1 MKIFKRYYA
10 IIALVAPFLL
20 AACADNDVYN
30 PDKVRPV
37 PPVENPLG
45 EDFVAPTGF
54 DWSMITTVKLNIEV
68 KDEFNGMYN
77 YLAEVFTTNPLT
89 DATAT
94 PIAADYAKAG
104 KNYVVEI
111 SIPKSIERVYVR
123 QTDPKQRKEVYEFVV
138 PGNGETLNCKLYYSG
153 GTTTR
158 AGTGST
164 SAANAAIAAGFKELE
179 DNNYTVETPDIPTA
193 PDKSD
198 DPVSQYDKNKFN
210 DGARIVVPAG
220 EVSSV
225 IYQMA
230 SGKGTIF
237 VKGTWKV
244 TNIYSNFDIYV
255 LNGGKIEIATP
266 SNKTFTTVSKFVVEK
281 GGTVECT
288 SNFAANYGDWFIGGD
303 FIANGDVTFGAS
315 TSSVTIAS
323 GVTMSINN
331 GTLKPCSKV
340 YKNFGTI
347 TAATITANMGSYPE
361 IYNAGAIEVTG
372 VMDLVKMNFINKGEL
387 TVGQWF
393 KVDNSKVLNK
403 GQLSSLNLEF
413 TTSTF
418 SNYGAVLVD
427 EQTGVIKTN
436 NTSNGSF
443 IVNHDKGII
452 KGYHLSGGVSVYND
466 SYGEFTIFEN
476 SSVDILYNS
485 CALIVKEKFNWG
497 NVTLDNGSI
506 TGEKPE
512 NLNTSGSNADQ
523 WKPVPVVMSNDS
535 PIQYILKNGSVIK
548 ATLLHI
554 NRTPSNFRGEGSNPS
569 LLQVGG
575 VRISQGGDTN
585 LKDLVIEMPENAF
598 TYDPPYNGINNAKWL
613 TSGCSTTGWGGSKNT
628 FSTCGGY
635 YYSGNEGDPDPEDP
649 EKPDVEDK
657 TVYTYAFEDQWPAYG
672 DFDMNDIVVSID
684 KMTATNDN
692 KKLSIKGHIRAVG
705 SSRKTGVGIQFLNVS
720 SSGVTLAGK
729 VQNGTPVFES
739 GQNNPVVIISIN
751 AHKHCNPNI
760 ADDDFSFYN
769 TIPSAGSQYNG
780 NGAEFEIIMTF
791 PTAEEATKA
800 MNVKNLDVFIISKEA
815 QGNIG
820 RTEVHMAN
828 YAPTNLGTTALFGM
842 SNDASANNT
851 MLNVSK
857 KGYYISTEGLAWGI
871 CIPNT
876 EVWKWP
882 KEYMMITGVYPDFK
896 NWVINGGQTEDL
908 DWISNHTNDIF
919 VNP

>member
-1 MKIFKRYYA
+1 
-10 IIALVAPFLL
+10 
-20 AACADNDVYN
+20 
-30 PDKVRPV
+30 
-37 PPVENPLG
+37 
-45 EDFVAPTGF
+45 
-54 DWSMITTVKLNIEV
+54 
-68 KDEFNGMYN
+68 
-77 YLAEVFTTNPLT
+77 
-89 DATAT
+89 
-94 PIAADYAKAG
+94 
-104 KNYVVEI
+104 
-111 SIPKSIERVYVR
+111 
-123 QTDPKQRKEVYEFVV
+123 
-138 PGNGETLNCKLYYSG
+138 
-153 GTTTR
+153 
-158 AGTGST
+158 
-164 SAANAAIAAGFKELE
+164 
-179 DNNYTVETPDIPTA
+179 
-193 PDKSD
+193 
-198 DPVSQYDKNKFN
+198 
-210 DGARIVVPAG
+210 
-220 EVSSV
+220 
-225 IYQMA
+225 
-230 SGKGTIF
+230 
-237 VKGTWKV
+237 
-244 TNIYSNFDIYV
+244 
-255 LNGGKIEIATP
+255 
-266 SNKTFTTVSKFVVEK
+266 
-281 GGTVECT
+281 
-288 SNFAANYGDWFIGGD
+288 
-303 FIANGDVTFGAS
+303 
-315 TSSVTIAS
+315 
-323 GVTMSINN
+323 
-331 GTLKPCSKV
+331 
-340 YKNFGTI
+340 
-347 TAATITANMGSYPE
+347 
-361 IYNAGAIEVTG
+361 
-372 VMDLVKMNFINKGEL
+372 MNFINKGEL

-393 KVDNSKVLNK
+393 KVDGSKVLNK
-403 GQLSSLNLEF
+403 GQISSQNLEF
-413 TTSTF
+413 TISSF
-418 SNYGAVLVD
+418 SNHGAILVD

-436 NTSNGSF
+436 NTSSGSF

-506 TGEKPE
+506 TGERPE
-512 NLNTSGSNADQ
+512 NLNTSESNADQ

-684 KMTATNDN
+684 KMTTTNDN

-882 KEYMMITGVYPDFK
+882 KEYMMITGVYPGFK

>member
-1 MKIFKRYYA
+1 M
-10 IIALVAPFLL
+10 
-20 AACADNDVYN
+20 
-30 PDKVRPV
+30 
-37 PPVENPLG
+37 E
-45 EDFVAPTGF
+45 
-54 DWSMITTVKLNIEV
+54 
-68 KDEFNGMYN
+68 
-77 YLAEVFTTNPLT
+77 
-89 DATAT
+89 
-94 PIAADYAKAG
+94 
-104 KNYVVEI
+104 
-111 SIPKSIERVYVR
+111 
-123 QTDPKQRKEVYEFVV
+123 
-138 PGNGETLNCKLYYSG
+138 
-153 GTTTR
+153 
-158 AGTGST
+158 
-164 SAANAAIAAGFKELE
+164 
-179 DNNYTVETPDIPTA
+179 
-193 PDKSD
+193 
-198 DPVSQYDKNKFN
+198 
-210 DGARIVVPAG
+210 
-220 EVSSV
+220 
-225 IYQMA
+225 
-230 SGKGTIF
+230 
-237 VKGTWKV
+237 
-244 TNIYSNFDIYV
+244 SNFDIYV

-418 SNYGAVLVD
+418 SNYGAILVD

-476 SSVDILYNS
+476 SSVDMLYNS

-598 TYDPPYNGINNAKWL
+598 TYDPPYNGINNARWL

-672 DFDMNDIVVSID
+672 DFDMNDVVITINKMSI
-684 KMTATNDN
+684 TNDKTLTIQGN
-692 KKLSIKGHIRAVG
+692 VRAVG

-720 SSGVTLAGK
+720 KNGVTLSGK
-729 VQNGTPVFES
+729 VQSGTPVFEG
-739 GQNNPVVIISIN
+739 GQSNPVIILSTN
-751 AHKHCNPNI
+751 VHKYCNTGI
-760 ADDDFSFYN
+760 ADDDFTFYC
-769 TIPSAGSQYNG
+769 TDPTAGSAYNSG
-780 NGAEFEIIMTF
+780 DGAEFEITMAF
-791 PTAEEATKA
+791 STAEEAKKA
-800 MNVKNLDVFIISKEA
+800 MNIKNLDMFIISKEA
-815 QGNIG
+815 QGNVG
-820 RTEVHMAN
+820 RTEIHLAY
-828 YAPTNLGTTALFGM
+828 YAPTNLATTAFFGM
-842 SNDASANNT
+842 ANDAST
-851 MLNVSK
+851 Q
-857 KGYYISTEGLAWGI
+857 KGYYVSVEGLVWGI
-871 CIPNT
+871 CIPGT
-876 EVWKWP
+876 DVWKWP
-882 KEYMMITGVYPDFK
+882 RERKIITNVYPGFK
-896 NWVINGGQTEDL
+896 SWVMNGGQVEDL
-908 DWISNHTNDIF
+908 SWTSNYTNEIF
-919 VNP
+919 VRP

>member
-1 MKIFKRYYA
+1 MKIFKRYHA
-10 IIALVAPFLL
+10 IIALVAPLLL

-138 PGNGETLNCKLYYSG
+138 PVDGETLNCKLYYSG

-361 IYNAGAIEVTG
+361 IYNAGTIEVAG

-393 KVDNSKVLNK
+393 KVDGSKVLNK
-403 GQLSSLNLEF
+403 GQISSQNLEF
-413 TTSTF
+413 TISSF
-418 SNYGAVLVD
+418 SNHGAILVD

-436 NTSNGSF
+436 NTSSGSF

-506 TGEKPE
+506 TGERPE
-512 NLNTSGSNADQ
+512 NLNTSESNADQ

-598 TYDPPYNGINNAKWL
+598 TYDPPYNGINNARWL

-672 DFDMNDIVVSID
+672 DFDMNDVVITINKMSIAND
-684 KMTATNDN
+684 KTLTIQGNV
-692 KKLSIKGHIRAVG
+692 RAVG

-720 SSGVTLAGK
+720 KNGVTLSGK
-729 VQNGTPVFES
+729 VQSGTPVFEG
-739 GQNNPVVIISIN
+739 GQSNPVIILSTN
-751 AHKHCNPNI
+751 VHKYCNTGI
-760 ADDDFSFYN
+760 ADDDFTFYC
-769 TIPSAGSQYNG
+769 TDPTAGSAYNSG
-780 NGAEFEIIMTF
+780 DGAEFEITMAF
-791 PTAEEATKA
+791 STAEEAKKA
-800 MNVKNLDVFIISKEA
+800 MNIKNLDMFIISKEA
-815 QGNIG
+815 QGNVG
-820 RTEVHMAN
+820 RTEIHLA
-828 YAPTNLGTTALFGM
+828 YYTPTNLATTAFFGM
-842 SNDASANNT
+842 ANDAST
-851 MLNVSK
+851 Q
-857 KGYYISTEGLAWGI
+857 KGYYVSAEGLVWGI
-871 CIPNT
+871 CIPGAD
-876 EVWKWP
+876 VWKWP
-882 KEYMMITGVYPDFK
+882 RERKIITNVYPGFK
-896 NWVINGGQTEDL
+896 NWVMNGGQVEDL
-908 DWISNHTNDIF
+908 SWTSNYTNEIF
-919 VNP
+919 VRP

>member
-198 DPVSQYDKNKFN
+198 DPVSQYDKFN

-347 TAATITANMGSYPE
+347 TAATITAN
-361 IYNAGAIEVTG
+361 NAGAIEVTG

-418 SNYGAVLVD
+418 SNYGAILVD
-427 EQTGVIKTN
+427 EQTSVIKTN

-476 SSVDILYNS
+476 SSVDMLYNS

-672 DFDMNDIVVSID
+672 DFDMNDVVITINKMSI
-684 KMTATNDN
+684 TNDKTLTIQGN
-692 KKLSIKGHIRAVG
+692 VRAVG

-720 SSGVTLAGK
+720 KNGVTLSGK
-729 VQNGTPVFES
+729 VQSGTPVFEG
-739 GQNNPVVIISIN
+739 GQSNPVIILSTN
-751 AHKHCNPNI
+751 VHKYCNTGI
-760 ADDDFSFYN
+760 ADDDFTFYC
-769 TIPSAGSQYNG
+769 TDPTAGSAYNSG
-780 NGAEFEIIMTF
+780 DGAEFEITMAF
-791 PTAEEATKA
+791 STAEEAKKA
-800 MNVKNLDVFIISKEA
+800 MNIKNLDMFIISKEA
-815 QGNIG
+815 QGNVG
-820 RTEVHMAN
+820 RTEIHLAY
-828 YAPTNLGTTALFGM
+828 YAPTNLATTAFFGM
-842 SNDASANNT
+842 ANDAST
-851 MLNVSK
+851 Q
-857 KGYYISTEGLAWGI
+857 KGYYVSAEGLVWGI
-871 CIPNT
+871 CIPGT
-876 EVWKWP
+876 DVWKWP
-882 KEYMMITGVYPDFK
+882 RERKIITNVYPGFK
-896 NWVINGGQTEDL
+896 SWVMNGGQVEDL
-908 DWISNHTNDIF
+908 SWTSNYTNEIF
-919 VNP
+919 VRP

>member
-1 MKIFKRYYA
+1 
-10 IIALVAPFLL
+10 
-20 AACADNDVYN
+20 
-30 PDKVRPV
+30 
-37 PPVENPLG
+37 
-45 EDFVAPTGF
+45 
-54 DWSMITTVKLNIEV
+54 MITTVKLNIEV

-104 KNYVVEI
+104 KNYVVEV

-361 IYNAGAIEVTG
+361 IYNAGTIEVAG

-393 KVDNSKVLNK
+393 KVDGSKVLNK
-403 GQLSSLNLEF
+403 GQISSQNLEF
-413 TTSTF
+413 TISSF
-418 SNYGAVLVD
+418 SNHGAILVD

-436 NTSNGSF
+436 NTSSGSF

-506 TGEKPE
+506 TGERPE
-512 NLNTSGSNADQ
+512 NLNTSESNADQ

-684 KMTATNDN
+684 KMTTTNDN

-800 MNVKNLDVFIISKEA
+800 MNIKNLDVFIISKEA

-876 EVWKWP
+876 GVWKWP
-882 KEYMMITGVYPDFK
+882 KEYMMITGVYPGFK

-908 DWISNHTNDIF
+908 DWISNHTNEIF

>member
-10 IIALVAPFLL
+10 ISALVAPFLL

-45 EDFVAPTGF
+45 EDFVAPTCF

-393 KVDNSKVLNK
+393 KVDNSKVLN
-403 GQLSSLNLEF
+403 

-418 SNYGAVLVD
+418 SNYGAILVD

-476 SSVDILYNS
+476 SSVDMLYNS

-720 SSGVTLAGK
+720 SSGVALAGK

-882 KEYMMITGVYPDFK
+882 KEYMMITGVYPGFK

>member
-1 MKIFKRYYA
+1 MKILKRYYA
-10 IIALVAPFLL
+10 IIALVAPLLL

-104 KNYVVEI
+104 KNYVVEV

-230 SGKGTIF
+230 NGKGTIF

-347 TAATITANMGSYPE
+347 TTATITANMGSYPE
-361 IYNAGAIEVTG
+361 IYNAGTIEVAG

-393 KVDNSKVLNK
+393 KVDGSKVLNK
-403 GQLSSLNLEF
+403 GQISSQNLEF
-413 TTSTF
+413 TISSF
-418 SNYGAVLVD
+418 SNHGAILVD

-436 NTSNGSF
+436 NTSSGSF

-506 TGEKPE
+506 TGERPE
-512 NLNTSGSNADQ
+512 NLNTSESNADQ

-672 DFDMNDIVVSID
+672 DFDMNDVVITINKMSI
-684 KMTATNDN
+684 TNDKTLTIQGN
-692 KKLSIKGHIRAVG
+692 VRAVG

-720 SSGVTLAGK
+720 KNGVTLSGK
-729 VQNGTPVFES
+729 VQSGTPVFEG
-739 GQNNPVVIISIN
+739 GQSNPVIILSTN
-751 AHKHCNPNI
+751 VHKYCNTGI
-760 ADDDFSFYN
+760 ADDDFTFYC
-769 TIPSAGSQYNG
+769 TDPTAGSAYNSG
-780 NGAEFEIIMTF
+780 DGAEFEITMAF
-791 PTAEEATKA
+791 STAEEAKKA
-800 MNVKNLDVFIISKEA
+800 MNIKNLDMFIISKEA
-815 QGNIG
+815 QGNVG
-820 RTEVHMAN
+820 RTEIHLAY
-828 YAPTNLGTTALFGM
+828 YAPTNLATTAFFGM
-842 SNDASANNT
+842 ANDAST
-851 MLNVSK
+851 Q
-857 KGYYISTEGLAWGI
+857 KGYYVSVEGLVWGI
-871 CIPNT
+871 CIPGT
-876 EVWKWP
+876 DVWKWP
-882 KEYMMITGVYPDFK
+882 RERKIITNVYPGFK
-896 NWVINGGQTEDL
+896 SWVMNGGQVEDL
-908 DWISNHTNDIF
+908 SWTSNYTNEIF
-919 VNP
+919 VRP

>member
-418 SNYGAVLVD
+418 SNYGAILVD
-427 EQTGVIKTN
+427 EQTGIIKTN

-476 SSVDILYNS
+476 SSVDMLYNLS
-485 CALIVKEKFNWG
+485 LI
-497 NVTLDNGSI
+497 
-506 TGEKPE
+506 
-512 NLNTSGSNADQ
+512 
-523 WKPVPVVMSNDS
+523 
-535 PIQYILKNGSVIK
+535 
-548 ATLLHI
+548 HI
-554 NRTPSNFRGEGSNPS
+554 
-569 LLQVGG
+569 
-575 VRISQGGDTN
+575 
-585 LKDLVIEMPENAF
+585 
-598 TYDPPYNGINNAKWL
+598 
-613 TSGCSTTGWGGSKNT
+613 
-628 FSTCGGY
+628 
-635 YYSGNEGDPDPEDP
+635 
-649 EKPDVEDK
+649 
-657 TVYTYAFEDQWPAYG
+657 
-672 DFDMNDIVVSID
+672 
-684 KMTATNDN
+684 
-692 KKLSIKGHIRAVG
+692 
-705 SSRKTGVGIQFLNVS
+705 
-720 SSGVTLAGK
+720 
-729 VQNGTPVFES
+729 
-739 GQNNPVVIISIN
+739 
-751 AHKHCNPNI
+751 
-760 ADDDFSFYN
+760 
-769 TIPSAGSQYNG
+769 
-780 NGAEFEIIMTF
+780 
-791 PTAEEATKA
+791 
-800 MNVKNLDVFIISKEA
+800 
-815 QGNIG
+815 
-820 RTEVHMAN
+820 
-828 YAPTNLGTTALFGM
+828 
-842 SNDASANNT
+842 
-851 MLNVSK
+851 
-857 KGYYISTEGLAWGI
+857 
-871 CIPNT
+871 
-876 EVWKWP
+876 
-882 KEYMMITGVYPDFK
+882 
-896 NWVINGGQTEDL
+896 
-908 DWISNHTNDIF
+908 
-919 VNP
+919 

>member
-1 MKIFKRYYA
+1 M
-10 IIALVAPFLL
+10 
-20 AACADNDVYN
+20 
-30 PDKVRPV
+30 
-37 PPVENPLG
+37 
-45 EDFVAPTGF
+45 
-54 DWSMITTVKLNIEV
+54 
-68 KDEFNGMYN
+68 
-77 YLAEVFTTNPLT
+77 
-89 DATAT
+89 
-94 PIAADYAKAG
+94 
-104 KNYVVEI
+104 
-111 SIPKSIERVYVR
+111 
-123 QTDPKQRKEVYEFVV
+123 
-138 PGNGETLNCKLYYSG
+138 
-153 GTTTR
+153 
-158 AGTGST
+158 
-164 SAANAAIAAGFKELE
+164 E

-220 EVSSV
+220 EVSTV

-266 SNKTFTTVSKFVVEK
+266 SSKTFTTVSKFVVEK

-323 GVTMSINN
+323 DVTMSINN

-361 IYNAGAIEVTG
+361 IYNAGTIEVTG

-418 SNYGAVLVD
+418 SNYGAILVD

-554 NRTPSNFRGEGSNPS
+554 NRTPSNFRGEGNNPS

-598 TYDPPYNGINNAKWL
+598 TYDPPYNGINNARWL

-882 KEYMMITGVYPDFK
+882 KEYMMITGVYPGFK

>member
-1 MKIFKRYYA
+1 
-10 IIALVAPFLL
+10 
-20 AACADNDVYN
+20 
-30 PDKVRPV
+30 
-37 PPVENPLG
+37 
-45 EDFVAPTGF
+45 
-54 DWSMITTVKLNIEV
+54 
-68 KDEFNGMYN
+68 
-77 YLAEVFTTNPLT
+77 
-89 DATAT
+89 
-94 PIAADYAKAG
+94 
-104 KNYVVEI
+104 
-111 SIPKSIERVYVR
+111 
-123 QTDPKQRKEVYEFVV
+123 
-138 PGNGETLNCKLYYSG
+138 
-153 GTTTR
+153 
-158 AGTGST
+158 
-164 SAANAAIAAGFKELE
+164 
-179 DNNYTVETPDIPTA
+179 
-193 PDKSD
+193 
-198 DPVSQYDKNKFN
+198 
-210 DGARIVVPAG
+210 
-220 EVSSV
+220 
-225 IYQMA
+225 
-230 SGKGTIF
+230 
-237 VKGTWKV
+237 
-244 TNIYSNFDIYV
+244 
-255 LNGGKIEIATP
+255 
-266 SNKTFTTVSKFVVEK
+266 
-281 GGTVECT
+281 
-288 SNFAANYGDWFIGGD
+288 
-303 FIANGDVTFGAS
+303 
-315 TSSVTIAS
+315 
-323 GVTMSINN
+323 MSINN

-418 SNYGAVLVD
+418 SNYGAILVH

-476 SSVDILYNS
+476 SSVDMLYNS

-598 TYDPPYNGINNAKWL
+598 TYDPPYNGINNARWL

-882 KEYMMITGVYPDFK
+882 KEYMMITGVYPGFK

>member
-1 MKIFKRYYA
+1 MKIFKRYHA
-10 IIALVAPFLL
+10 IIALVAPLLL

-104 KNYVVEI
+104 KNYVVEV

-361 IYNAGAIEVTG
+361 IYNAGTIEVAG

-393 KVDNSKVLNK
+393 KVDGSKVLNK
-403 GQLSSLNLEF
+403 GQISSQNLEF
-413 TTSTF
+413 TISSF
-418 SNYGAVLVD
+418 SNHGAILVD

-436 NTSNGSF
+436 NTSSGSF

-506 TGEKPE
+506 TGERPE
-512 NLNTSGSNADQ
+512 NLNTSESNADQ

-657 TVYTYAFEDQWPAYG
+657 TIYTYAFEDQWPAYG
-672 DFDMNDIVVSID
+672 DFDMNDVVITINKMSI
-684 KMTATNDN
+684 TNDKTLTIQGN
-692 KKLSIKGHIRAVG
+692 VRAVG

-720 SSGVTLAGK
+720 KNGVTLSGK
-729 VQNGTPVFES
+729 VQSGTPVFEG
-739 GQNNPVVIISIN
+739 GQSNPVIILSTN
-751 AHKHCNPNI
+751 VHKYCNTGI
-760 ADDDFSFYN
+760 ADDDFTFYC
-769 TIPSAGSQYNG
+769 TDPTAGSAYNSG
-780 NGAEFEIIMTF
+780 DGAEFEITMAF
-791 PTAEEATKA
+791 STAEEAKKA
-800 MNVKNLDVFIISKEA
+800 MNIKNLDMFIISKEA
-815 QGNIG
+815 QGNVG
-820 RTEVHMAN
+820 RTEIHLAY
-828 YAPTNLGTTALFGM
+828 YAPTNLATTAFFGM
-842 SNDASANNT
+842 ANDAST
-851 MLNVSK
+851 Q
-857 KGYYISTEGLAWGI
+857 KGYYVSAEGLVWGI
-871 CIPNT
+871 CIPGAD
-876 EVWKWP
+876 VWKWP
-882 KEYMMITGVYPDFK
+882 RERKIITNVYPGFK
-896 NWVINGGQTEDL
+896 NWVMNGGQVEDL
-908 DWISNHTNDIF
+908 SWTSNYTNEIF
-919 VNP
+919 VRP

>member
-1 MKIFKRYYA
+1 MKIFKRYHA
-10 IIALVAPFLL
+10 IIALVAPLLL

-45 EDFVAPTGF
+45 EDFVAPAGF

-138 PGNGETLNCKLYYSG
+138 PGDGETLNCKLYYSG

-179 DNNYTVETPDIPTA
+179 DNNYTEEKPDIPA
-193 PDKSD
+193 VPDVSD
-198 DPVSQYDKNKFN
+198 SPTSPNGNQYSN
-210 DGARIVVPAG
+210 GAKILVAAG
-220 EVSSV
+220 EESNKV
-225 IYQMA
+225 YQVP

-255 LNGGKIEIATP
+255 LDGGKIEIATAGD
-266 SNKTFTTVSKFVVEK
+266 KTFTSISKFVVEK
-281 GGTVECT
+281 GGTVKCT
-288 SNFAANYGDWFIGGD
+288 SNFATNGGEWFIGGN
-303 FIANGDVTFGAS
+303 FIADGNVTFGAS

-361 IYNAGAIEVTG
+361 IYNAGTIEVAG

-393 KVDNSKVLNK
+393 KVDGSKVLNK
-403 GQLSSLNLEF
+403 GQISSQNLEF
-413 TTSTF
+413 TISSF
-418 SNYGAVLVD
+418 SNHGAILVD

-436 NTSNGSF
+436 NTSSGSF

-506 TGEKPE
+506 TGERPE
-512 NLNTSGSNADQ
+512 NLNTSESNADQ

-684 KMTATNDN
+684 KMTTTNDN
-692 KKLSIKGHIRAVG
+692 KKLSVKGHIRAVG

-882 KEYMMITGVYPDFK
+882 KEYMMITGVYPGFK

>member
-138 PGNGETLNCKLYYSG
+138 PGDGETLNCKLYYSG

-179 DNNYTVETPDIPTA
+179 DNNYTEEKPDIPA
-193 PDKSD
+193 VPDVSD
-198 DPVSQYDKNKFN
+198 SPTSPNGNQYSN
-210 DGARIVVPAG
+210 GAKILVAAG
-220 EVSSV
+220 EESNKV
-225 IYQMA
+225 YQVP

-255 LNGGKIEIATP
+255 LDGGKIEIATAGD
-266 SNKTFTTVSKFVVEK
+266 KTFTSISKFVVEK
-281 GGTVECT
+281 GGTVKCT
-288 SNFAANYGDWFIGGD
+288 SNFATNGGEWFIGGN
-303 FIANGDVTFGAS
+303 FIADGNVTFGAS

-361 IYNAGAIEVTG
+361 IYNAGTIEVAG

-393 KVDNSKVLNK
+393 KVDGSKVLNK
-403 GQLSSLNLEF
+403 GQISSQNLEF
-413 TTSTF
+413 TISSF
-418 SNYGAVLVD
+418 SNHGAILVD

-436 NTSNGSF
+436 NTSSGSF

-512 NLNTSGSNADQ
+512 NLNTSESNADQ

-598 TYDPPYNGINNAKWL
+598 TYDPPYNGINNARWL

-657 TVYTYAFEDQWPAYG
+657 TIYTYAFEDQWPAYG
-672 DFDMNDIVVSID
+672 DFDMNDVVITINKMSI
-684 KMTATNDN
+684 TNDKTLTIQGN
-692 KKLSIKGHIRAVG
+692 VRAVG

-720 SSGVTLAGK
+720 KNGVTLSGK
-729 VQNGTPVFES
+729 VQSGTPVFEG
-739 GQNNPVVIISIN
+739 GQSNPVIILSTN
-751 AHKHCNPNI
+751 VHKYCNTGI
-760 ADDDFSFYN
+760 ADDDFTFYC
-769 TIPSAGSQYNG
+769 TDPTAGSAYNSG
-780 NGAEFEIIMTF
+780 DGAEFEITMAF
-791 PTAEEATKA
+791 STAEEAKKA
-800 MNVKNLDVFIISKEA
+800 MNIKNLDMFIISKEA
-815 QGNIG
+815 QGNVG
-820 RTEVHMAN
+820 RTEIHLAY
-828 YAPTNLGTTALFGM
+828 YAPTNLATTAFFGM
-842 SNDASANNT
+842 ANDAST
-851 MLNVSK
+851 Q
-857 KGYYISTEGLAWGI
+857 KGYYVSVEGLVWGI
-871 CIPNT
+871 CIPGT
-876 EVWKWP
+876 DVWKWP
-882 KEYMMITGVYPDFK
+882 RERKIITNVYPGFK
-896 NWVINGGQTEDL
+896 SWVMNGGQVEDL
-908 DWISNHTNDIF
+908 SWTSNYTNEIF
-919 VNP
+919 VRP

>member
-1 MKIFKRYYA
+1 MKIFKRYHA
-10 IIALVAPFLL
+10 IIALVAPLLL

-138 PGNGETLNCKLYYSG
+138 PGDGETLNCKLYYSG

-179 DNNYTVETPDIPTA
+179 DNNYTEEKPDIPA
-193 PDKSD
+193 VPDVSD
-198 DPVSQYDKNKFN
+198 SPTSPNGNQYSN
-210 DGARIVVPAG
+210 GAKILVAAG
-220 EVSSV
+220 EESNKV
-225 IYQMA
+225 YQVP

-255 LNGGKIEIATP
+255 LDGGKIEIATAGD
-266 SNKTFTTVSKFVVEK
+266 KTFTSISKFVVEK
-281 GGTVECT
+281 GGTVKCT
-288 SNFAANYGDWFIGGD
+288 SNFATNGGEWFIGGN
-303 FIANGDVTFGAS
+303 FIADGNVTFGAS

-361 IYNAGAIEVTG
+361 IYNAGTIEVAG

-393 KVDNSKVLNK
+393 KVDGSKVLNK
-403 GQLSSLNLEF
+403 GQISSQNLEF
-413 TTSTF
+413 TISSF
-418 SNYGAVLVD
+418 SNHGAILVD

-436 NTSNGSF
+436 NTSSGSF

-506 TGEKPE
+506 TGERPE
-512 NLNTSGSNADQ
+512 NLNTSESNADQ

-598 TYDPPYNGINNAKWL
+598 TYDPPYNGINNARWL

-800 MNVKNLDVFIISKEA
+800 MNIKNLDVFIISKEA

-876 EVWKWP
+876 GVWKWP
-882 KEYMMITGVYPDFK
+882 KEYMMITGVYPGFK

>member
-413 TTSTF
+413 TTS
-418 SNYGAVLVD
+418 NYGAILVD

-476 SSVDILYNS
+476 SSVDMLYNS

-672 DFDMNDIVVSID
+672 DFDMNDVVITINKMSI
-684 KMTATNDN
+684 TNDKTLTIQGN
-692 KKLSIKGHIRAVG
+692 VRAVG

-720 SSGVTLAGK
+720 KNGVTLSGK
-729 VQNGTPVFES
+729 VQSGTPVFEG
-739 GQNNPVVIISIN
+739 GQSNPVIILSTN
-751 AHKHCNPNI
+751 VHKYCNTGI
-760 ADDDFSFYN
+760 ADDDFTFYC
-769 TIPSAGSQYNG
+769 TDPTAGSAYNSG
-780 NGAEFEIIMTF
+780 DGAEFEITMAF
-791 PTAEEATKA
+791 STAEEAKKA
-800 MNVKNLDVFIISKEA
+800 MNIKNLDMFIISKEA
-815 QGNIG
+815 QGNVG
-820 RTEVHMAN
+820 RTEIHLAY
-828 YAPTNLGTTALFGM
+828 YAPTNLATTAFFGM
-842 SNDASANNT
+842 ANDAST
-851 MLNVSK
+851 Q
-857 KGYYISTEGLAWGI
+857 KGYYVSIEGLVWGI
-871 CIPNT
+871 CIPGT
-876 EVWKWP
+876 DVWKWP
-882 KEYMMITGVYPDFK
+882 RERKIITNVYPGFK
-896 NWVINGGQTEDL
+896 SWVMNGGQVEDL
-908 DWISNHTNDIF
+908 SWTSNYTNEIF
-919 VNP
+919 VRP

>member
-1 MKIFKRYYA
+1 
-10 IIALVAPFLL
+10 
-20 AACADNDVYN
+20 
-30 PDKVRPV
+30 
-37 PPVENPLG
+37 
-45 EDFVAPTGF
+45 
-54 DWSMITTVKLNIEV
+54 
-68 KDEFNGMYN
+68 MYN

-418 SNYGAVLVD
+418 SNYGAILVD

>member
-1 MKIFKRYYA
+1 M
-10 IIALVAPFLL
+10 
-20 AACADNDVYN
+20 
-30 PDKVRPV
+30 
-37 PPVENPLG
+37 
-45 EDFVAPTGF
+45 
-54 DWSMITTVKLNIEV
+54 
-68 KDEFNGMYN
+68 
-77 YLAEVFTTNPLT
+77 
-89 DATAT
+89 
-94 PIAADYAKAG
+94 
-104 KNYVVEI
+104 
-111 SIPKSIERVYVR
+111 
-123 QTDPKQRKEVYEFVV
+123 
-138 PGNGETLNCKLYYSG
+138 
-153 GTTTR
+153 
-158 AGTGST
+158 
-164 SAANAAIAAGFKELE
+164 E

-418 SNYGAVLVD
+418 SNYGAILVD

-476 SSVDILYNS
+476 SSVDMLYNS

-598 TYDPPYNGINNAKWL
+598 TYDPPYNGINNARWL

-882 KEYMMITGVYPDFK
+882 KEYMMITGVYPGFK

>member
-1 MKIFKRYYA
+1 M
-10 IIALVAPFLL
+10 
-20 AACADNDVYN
+20 
-30 PDKVRPV
+30 
-37 PPVENPLG
+37 
-45 EDFVAPTGF
+45 
-54 DWSMITTVKLNIEV
+54 
-68 KDEFNGMYN
+68 
-77 YLAEVFTTNPLT
+77 
-89 DATAT
+89 
-94 PIAADYAKAG
+94 
-104 KNYVVEI
+104 
-111 SIPKSIERVYVR
+111 
-123 QTDPKQRKEVYEFVV
+123 
-138 PGNGETLNCKLYYSG
+138 
-153 GTTTR
+153 
-158 AGTGST
+158 
-164 SAANAAIAAGFKELE
+164 E

-220 EVSSV
+220 EVSTV

-266 SNKTFTTVSKFVVEK
+266 SSKTFTTVSKFVVEK

-323 GVTMSINN
+323 DVTMSINN

-361 IYNAGAIEVTG
+361 IYNAGTIEVTG

-418 SNYGAVLVD
+418 SNYGAILVD

-476 SSVDILYNS
+476 SSVDMLYNS

-554 NRTPSNFRGEGSNPS
+554 NRTPSNFRGEGNNPS

-598 TYDPPYNGINNAKWL
+598 TYDPPYNGVNNARWL

-882 KEYMMITGVYPDFK
+882 KEYMMITGVYPGFK

>member
-1 MKIFKRYYA
+1 MKILKRYYA
-10 IIALVAPFLL
+10 IIALVAPLLL

-104 KNYVVEI
+104 KNYVVEV

-361 IYNAGAIEVTG
+361 IYNAGTIEVAG

-393 KVDNSKVLNK
+393 KVDGSKVLNK
-403 GQLSSLNLEF
+403 GQISSQNLEF
-413 TTSTF
+413 TISSF
-418 SNYGAVLVD
+418 SNHGAILVD

-436 NTSNGSF
+436 NTSSGSF

-506 TGEKPE
+506 TGERPE
-512 NLNTSGSNADQ
+512 NLNTSESNADQ

-657 TVYTYAFEDQWPAYG
+657 TIYTYAFEDQWPAYG
-672 DFDMNDIVVSID
+672 DFDMNDVVITINKMSI
-684 KMTATNDN
+684 TNDKTLTIQGN
-692 KKLSIKGHIRAVG
+692 VRAVG

-720 SSGVTLAGK
+720 KNGVTLSGK
-729 VQNGTPVFES
+729 VQSGTPVFEG
-739 GQNNPVVIISIN
+739 GQSNPVIILSTN
-751 AHKHCNPNI
+751 VHKYCNTGI
-760 ADDDFSFYN
+760 ADDDFTFYC
-769 TIPSAGSQYNG
+769 TDPTAGSAYNSG
-780 NGAEFEIIMTF
+780 DGAEFEITMAF
-791 PTAEEATKA
+791 STAEEAKKA
-800 MNVKNLDVFIISKEA
+800 MNIKNLDMFIISKEA
-815 QGNIG
+815 QGNVG
-820 RTEVHMAN
+820 RTEIHLAY
-828 YAPTNLGTTALFGM
+828 YAPTNLATTAFFGM
-842 SNDASANNT
+842 ANDAST
-851 MLNVSK
+851 Q
-857 KGYYISTEGLAWGI
+857 KGYYVSAEGLVWGI
-871 CIPNT
+871 CIPGAD
-876 EVWKWP
+876 VWKWP
-882 KEYMMITGVYPDFK
+882 RERKIITNVYPGFK
-896 NWVINGGQTEDL
+896 NWVMNGGQVEDL
-908 DWISNHTNDIF
+908 SWTSNYTNEIF
-919 VNP
+919 VRP

>member
-1 MKIFKRYYA
+1 MKIFKRYHA
-10 IIALVAPFLL
+10 IIALVAPLLL

-45 EDFVAPTGF
+45 EDFVAPAGF

-138 PGNGETLNCKLYYSG
+138 PVDGETLNCKLYYSG

-179 DNNYTVETPDIPTA
+179 DNNYTEEKPDIPA
-193 PDKSD
+193 VPDVSD
-198 DPVSQYDKNKFN
+198 SPTSPNGNQYSN
-210 DGARIVVPAG
+210 GAKILVAAG
-220 EVSSV
+220 EESNKV
-225 IYQMA
+225 YQVP

-255 LNGGKIEIATP
+255 LDGGKIEIATAGD
-266 SNKTFTTVSKFVVEK
+266 KTFTSISKFVVEK
-281 GGTVECT
+281 GGTVKCT
-288 SNFAANYGDWFIGGD
+288 SNFATNGGEWFIGGN
-303 FIANGDVTFGAS
+303 FIADGNVTFGAS

-361 IYNAGAIEVTG
+361 IYNAGTIEVAG

-393 KVDNSKVLNK
+393 KVDGSKVLNK
-403 GQLSSLNLEF
+403 GQISSQNLEF
-413 TTSTF
+413 TISSF
-418 SNYGAVLVD
+418 SNHGAILVD

-436 NTSNGSF
+436 NTSSGSF

-506 TGEKPE
+506 TGERPE
-512 NLNTSGSNADQ
+512 NLNTSESNADQ

-684 KMTATNDN
+684 KMTTTNDN

-800 MNVKNLDVFIISKEA
+800 MNIKNLDVFIISKEA

-876 EVWKWP
+876 GVWKWP
-882 KEYMMITGVYPDFK
+882 KEYMMITGVYPGFK

>member
-1 MKIFKRYYA
+1 
-10 IIALVAPFLL
+10 
-20 AACADNDVYN
+20 
-30 PDKVRPV
+30 
-37 PPVENPLG
+37 
-45 EDFVAPTGF
+45 
-54 DWSMITTVKLNIEV
+54 MITTVKLNIEV

-413 TTSTF
+413 TTSTV
-418 SNYGAVLVD
+418 SNYGAILVD

-476 SSVDILYNS
+476 SSVDMLYNS

-672 DFDMNDIVVSID
+672 DFDMNDVVITINKMSI
-684 KMTATNDN
+684 TNDKTLTIQGN
-692 KKLSIKGHIRAVG
+692 VRAVG

-720 SSGVTLAGK
+720 KNGVTLSGK
-729 VQNGTPVFES
+729 VQSGTPVFEG
-739 GQNNPVVIISIN
+739 GQSNPVIILSTN
-751 AHKHCNPNI
+751 VHKYCNTGI
-760 ADDDFSFYN
+760 ADDDFTFYC
-769 TIPSAGSQYNG
+769 TDPTAGSAYNSG
-780 NGAEFEIIMTF
+780 DGAEFEITMAF
-791 PTAEEATKA
+791 STAEEAKKA
-800 MNVKNLDVFIISKEA
+800 MNIKNLDMFIISKEA
-815 QGNIG
+815 QGNVG
-820 RTEVHMAN
+820 RTEIHLAY
-828 YAPTNLGTTALFGM
+828 YAPTNLATTAFFGM
-842 SNDASANNT
+842 ANDAST
-851 MLNVSK
+851 Q
-857 KGYYISTEGLAWGI
+857 KGYYVSVEGLVWGI
-871 CIPNT
+871 CIPGT
-876 EVWKWP
+876 DVWKWP
-882 KEYMMITGVYPDFK
+882 RERKIITNVYPGFK
-896 NWVINGGQTEDL
+896 SWVMNGGQVEDL
-908 DWISNHTNDIF
+908 SWTSNYTNEIF
-919 VNP
+919 VRP

>member
-418 SNYGAVLVD
+418 SNYGAILVD
-427 EQTGVIKTN
+427 EQTSVIKTN

-476 SSVDILYNS
+476 SSVDMLYNS

-506 TGEKPE
+506 TGE
-512 NLNTSGSNADQ
+512 
-523 WKPVPVVMSNDS
+523 KPVPVVMSNDS

-672 DFDMNDIVVSID
+672 DFDMNDVVITINKMSI
-684 KMTATNDN
+684 TNDKTLTIQGN
-692 KKLSIKGHIRAVG
+692 VRAVG

-720 SSGVTLAGK
+720 KNGVTLSGK
-729 VQNGTPVFES
+729 VQSGTPVFEG
-739 GQNNPVVIISIN
+739 GQSNPVIILSTN
-751 AHKHCNPNI
+751 VHKYCNTGI
-760 ADDDFSFYN
+760 ADDDFTFYC
-769 TIPSAGSQYNG
+769 TDPTAGSAYNSG
-780 NGAEFEIIMTF
+780 DGAEFEITMAF
-791 PTAEEATKA
+791 STAEEAKKA
-800 MNVKNLDVFIISKEA
+800 MNIKNLDMFIISKEA
-815 QGNIG
+815 QGNVG
-820 RTEVHMAN
+820 RTEIHLAY
-828 YAPTNLGTTALFGM
+828 YAPTNLATTAFFGM
-842 SNDASANNT
+842 ANDAST
-851 MLNVSK
+851 Q
-857 KGYYISTEGLAWGI
+857 KGYYVSAEGLVWGI
-871 CIPNT
+871 CIPGT
-876 EVWKWP
+876 DVWKWP
-882 KEYMMITGVYPDFK
+882 RERKIITNVYPGFK
-896 NWVINGGQTEDL
+896 SWVMNGGQVEDL
-908 DWISNHTNDIF
+908 SWTSNYTNEIF
-919 VNP
+919 VRP

>member
-1 MKIFKRYYA
+1 MMCITPTRY
-10 IIALVAPFLL
+10 AL
-20 AACADNDVYN
+20 Y
-30 PDKVRPV
+30 

-418 SNYGAVLVD
+418 SNYGAILVD

>member
-1 MKIFKRYYA
+1 MKILKRYYA
-10 IIALVAPFLL
+10 IIALVAPLLL

-138 PGNGETLNCKLYYSG
+138 PVDGETLNCKLYYSG

-361 IYNAGAIEVTG
+361 IYNAGTIEVAG

-393 KVDNSKVLNK
+393 KVDGSKVLNK
-403 GQLSSLNLEF
+403 GQISSQNLEF
-413 TTSTF
+413 TISSF
-418 SNYGAVLVD
+418 SNHGAILVD

-436 NTSNGSF
+436 NTSSGSF

-506 TGEKPE
+506 TGERPE
-512 NLNTSGSNADQ
+512 NLNTSESNADQ

-598 TYDPPYNGINNAKWL
+598 TYDPPYNGINNARWL

-657 TVYTYAFEDQWPAYG
+657 TIYTYAFEDQWPAYG
-672 DFDMNDIVVSID
+672 DFDMNDVVITINKMSI
-684 KMTATNDN
+684 TNDKTLTIQGN
-692 KKLSIKGHIRAVG
+692 VRAVG

-720 SSGVTLAGK
+720 KNGVTLSGK
-729 VQNGTPVFES
+729 VQSGTPVFEG
-739 GQNNPVVIISIN
+739 GQSNPVIILSTN
-751 AHKHCNPNI
+751 VHKYCNTGI
-760 ADDDFSFYN
+760 ADDDFTFYC
-769 TIPSAGSQYNG
+769 TDPTAGSAYNSG
-780 NGAEFEIIMTF
+780 DGAEFEITMAF
-791 PTAEEATKA
+791 STAEEAKKA
-800 MNVKNLDVFIISKEA
+800 MNIKNLDMFIISKEA
-815 QGNIG
+815 QGNVG
-820 RTEVHMAN
+820 RTEIHLAY
-828 YAPTNLGTTALFGM
+828 YAPTNLATTAFFGM
-842 SNDASANNT
+842 ANDAST
-851 MLNVSK
+851 Q
-857 KGYYISTEGLAWGI
+857 KGYYVSAEGLVWGI
-871 CIPNT
+871 CIPGT
-876 EVWKWP
+876 DVWKWP
-882 KEYMMITGVYPDFK
+882 RERKIITNVYPGFK
-896 NWVINGGQTEDL
+896 SWVMNGGQVEDL
-908 DWISNHTNDIF
+908 SWTSNYTNEIF
-919 VNP
+919 VRP

>member
-1 MKIFKRYYA
+1 MMCITPTRY
-10 IIALVAPFLL
+10 AL
-20 AACADNDVYN
+20 Y
-30 PDKVRPV
+30 

-418 SNYGAVLVD
+418 SNYGAILVD

-476 SSVDILYNS
+476 SSVDMLYNS

-672 DFDMNDIVVSID
+672 DFDMNDVVITINKMSI
-684 KMTATNDN
+684 TNDKTLTIQGN
-692 KKLSIKGHIRAVG
+692 VRAVG

-720 SSGVTLAGK
+720 KNGVTLSGK
-729 VQNGTPVFES
+729 VQSGTPVFEG
-739 GQNNPVVIISIN
+739 GQSNPVIILSTN
-751 AHKHCNPNI
+751 VHKYCNTGI
-760 ADDDFSFYN
+760 ADDDFTFYC
-769 TIPSAGSQYNG
+769 TDPTAGSAYNSG
-780 NGAEFEIIMTF
+780 DGAEFEITMAF
-791 PTAEEATKA
+791 STAEEAKKA
-800 MNVKNLDVFIISKEA
+800 MNIKNLDMFIISKEA
-815 QGNIG
+815 QGNVG
-820 RTEVHMAN
+820 RTEIHLAY
-828 YAPTNLGTTALFGM
+828 YAPTNLATTAFFGM
-842 SNDASANNT
+842 ANDAST
-851 MLNVSK
+851 Q
-857 KGYYISTEGLAWGI
+857 KGYYVSAEGLVWGI
-871 CIPNT
+871 CIPGT
-876 EVWKWP
+876 DVWKWP
-882 KEYMMITGVYPDFK
+882 RERKIITNVYPGFK
-896 NWVINGGQTEDL
+896 SWVMNGGQVEDL
-908 DWISNHTNDIF
+908 SWTSNYTNEIF
-919 VNP
+919 VRP

>member
-1 MKIFKRYYA
+1 MKIFKRYHA
-10 IIALVAPFLL
+10 IIALVAPLLL

-138 PGNGETLNCKLYYSG
+138 PVDGETLNCKLYYSG

-361 IYNAGAIEVTG
+361 IYNAGTIEVAG

-393 KVDNSKVLNK
+393 KVDGSKVLNK
-403 GQLSSLNLEF
+403 GQISSQNLEF
-413 TTSTF
+413 TISSF
-418 SNYGAVLVD
+418 SNHGAILVD

-436 NTSNGSF
+436 NTSSGSF

-466 SYGEFTIFEN
+466 SYGEFSIFEN

-506 TGEKPE
+506 TGERPE
-512 NLNTSGSNADQ
+512 NLNTSESNADQ

-598 TYDPPYNGINNAKWL
+598 TYDPPYNGINNARWL

-672 DFDMNDIVVSID
+672 DFDMNDVVITINKMSIAND
-684 KMTATNDN
+684 KTLTIQGNV
-692 KKLSIKGHIRAVG
+692 RAVG

-720 SSGVTLAGK
+720 KNGVTLSGK
-729 VQNGTPVFES
+729 VQSGTPVFEG
-739 GQNNPVVIISIN
+739 GQSNPVIILSTN
-751 AHKHCNPNI
+751 VHKYCNTGI
-760 ADDDFSFYN
+760 ADDDFTFYC
-769 TIPSAGSQYNG
+769 TDPTAGSAYNSG
-780 NGAEFEIIMTF
+780 DGAEFEITMAF
-791 PTAEEATKA
+791 STAEEAKKA
-800 MNVKNLDVFIISKEA
+800 MNIKNLDMFIISKEA
-815 QGNIG
+815 QGNVG
-820 RTEVHMAN
+820 RTEIHLA
-828 YAPTNLGTTALFGM
+828 YYTPTNLATTAFFGM
-842 SNDASANNT
+842 ANDAST
-851 MLNVSK
+851 Q
-857 KGYYISTEGLAWGI
+857 KGYYVSAEGLVWGI
-871 CIPNT
+871 CIPGAD
-876 EVWKWP
+876 VWKWP
-882 KEYMMITGVYPDFK
+882 RERKIITNVYPGFK
-896 NWVINGGQTEDL
+896 NWVMNGGQVEDL
-908 DWISNHTNDIF
+908 SWTSNYTNEIF
-919 VNP
+919 VRP

>member
-1 MKIFKRYYA
+1 MKIFKRYHA
-10 IIALVAPFLL
+10 IIALVAPLLL

-45 EDFVAPTGF
+45 EDFVAPAGF

-179 DNNYTVETPDIPTA
+179 DNNYTEEKPDIPA
-193 PDKSD
+193 VPDVSD
-198 DPVSQYDKNKFN
+198 SPTSPNGNQYSN
-210 DGARIVVPAG
+210 GAKILVAAG
-220 EVSSV
+220 EESNKV
-225 IYQMA
+225 YQVP

-255 LNGGKIEIATP
+255 LDGGKIEIATAGD
-266 SNKTFTTVSKFVVEK
+266 KTFTSISKFVVEK
-281 GGTVECT
+281 GGTVKCT
-288 SNFAANYGDWFIGGD
+288 SNFATNGGEWFIGGN
-303 FIANGDVTFGAS
+303 FIADGNVTFGAS

-361 IYNAGAIEVTG
+361 IYNAGTIEVAG

-393 KVDNSKVLNK
+393 KVDGSKVLNK
-403 GQLSSLNLEF
+403 GQISSQNLEF
-413 TTSTF
+413 TISSF
-418 SNYGAVLVD
+418 SNHGAILVD

-436 NTSNGSF
+436 NTSSGSF

-506 TGEKPE
+506 TGERPE
-512 NLNTSGSNADQ
+512 NLNTSESNADQ

-684 KMTATNDN
+684 KMTTTNDN

-882 KEYMMITGVYPDFK
+882 KEYMMITGVYPGFK

>member
-1 MKIFKRYYA
+1 MKILKRYYA
-10 IIALVAPFLL
+10 IIALVAPLLL

-104 KNYVVEI
+104 KNYVVEV

-361 IYNAGAIEVTG
+361 IYNAGTIEVAG

-393 KVDNSKVLNK
+393 KVDGSKVLNK
-403 GQLSSLNLEF
+403 GQISSQNLEF
-413 TTSTF
+413 TISSF
-418 SNYGAVLVD
+418 SNHGAILVD

-436 NTSNGSF
+436 NTSSGSF

-506 TGEKPE
+506 TGERPE
-512 NLNTSGSNADQ
+512 NLNTSESNADQ

-684 KMTATNDN
+684 KMTTTNDN

-800 MNVKNLDVFIISKEA
+800 INVKNLDVFIISKEA

-876 EVWKWP
+876 GVWKWP
-882 KEYMMITGVYPDFK
+882 KEYMMITGVYPGFK

>member
-418 SNYGAVLVD
+418 SNYGAILVD

-476 SSVDILYNS
+476 SSVDMLYNS

-598 TYDPPYNGINNAKWL
+598 TYDPPYNGINNARWL

-672 DFDMNDIVVSID
+672 DFDMNDVVITINKMSI
-684 KMTATNDN
+684 TNDKTLTIQGN
-692 KKLSIKGHIRAVG
+692 VRAVG
-705 SSRKTGVGIQFLNVS
+705 SSRKTGVGIQN
-720 SSGVTLAGK
+720 GVTLSGK
-729 VQNGTPVFES
+729 VQSGTPVFEG
-739 GQNNPVVIISIN
+739 GQSNPVIILSTN
-751 AHKHCNPNI
+751 VHKYCNTGI
-760 ADDDFSFYN
+760 ADDDFTFYC
-769 TIPSAGSQYNG
+769 TDPTAGSAYNSG
-780 NGAEFEIIMTF
+780 DGAEFEITMAF
-791 PTAEEATKA
+791 STAEEAKKA
-800 MNVKNLDVFIISKEA
+800 MNIKNLDMFIISKEA
-815 QGNIG
+815 QGNVG
-820 RTEVHMAN
+820 RTEIHLAY
-828 YAPTNLGTTALFGM
+828 YAPTNLATTAFFGM
-842 SNDASANNT
+842 ANDAST
-851 MLNVSK
+851 Q
-857 KGYYISTEGLAWGI
+857 KGYYVSVEGLVWGI
-871 CIPNT
+871 CIPGT
-876 EVWKWP
+876 DVWKWP
-882 KEYMMITGVYPDFK
+882 RERKIITNVYPGFK
-896 NWVINGGQTEDL
+896 SWVMNGGQVEDL
-908 DWISNHTNDIF
+908 SWTSNYTNEIF
-919 VNP
+919 VRP